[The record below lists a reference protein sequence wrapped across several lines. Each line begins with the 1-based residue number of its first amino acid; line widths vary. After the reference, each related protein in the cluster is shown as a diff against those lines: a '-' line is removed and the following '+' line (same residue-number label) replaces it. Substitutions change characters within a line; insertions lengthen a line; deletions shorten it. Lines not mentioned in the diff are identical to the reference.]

1 MAIHK
6 KSHLH
11 RLNGTRS
18 VPLRMAT
25 GTMLTT
31 LLVGGGLAVL
41 TKKDVTI
48 DANGQQIRLA
58 TMSMTVGDALKQA
71 GVNVDPTAVVVPS
84 LDSRIGDN
92 AAITVRNIR
101 PVAVTVDGQTQTI
114 DTTALTVD
122 ELLDQLGVGTSDND
136 VTSATGDTKIPD
148 AGFNLSVTTAK
159 DVTVTDQSGTREV
172 VAAADTVRDL
182 LTRSGYVTDDDDI
195 ITPDPNA
202 VPTSGMQITVVKVDN
217 ETVTTDETYN
227 VDPTYIDDPEMDRGT
242 QVTEVPATSG
252 TRAIT
257 SNVRYENG
265 VQVASTVI
273 NEAIVS
279 PATPATI
286 RRGTKVAPAAAVAS
300 VASGSVWDALA
311 QCEAGGNWSINTG
324 NGYYGGL
331 QFNPGT
337 WLAYGGGQYASTAN
351 QATREQQIA
360 IAEKVQAA
368 QGWGA
373 WPSCTSKLGLR

>member
-1 MAIHK
+1 MGTHK

-48 DANGQQIRLA
+48 DANGQQIHLA
-58 TMSMTVGDALKQA
+58 TMSMTVGDALNQA
-71 GVNVDPTAVVVPS
+71 GVTVDPSAVVVPS
-84 LDSRIGDN
+84 LDSHISN
-92 AAITVRNIR
+92 NTSITVRNVR
-101 PVAVTVDGQTQTI
+101 PVAVTVDGETKNI

-122 ELLDQLGVGTSDND
+122 ELLGQLGVGTNAND

-148 AGFNLSVTTAK
+148 AGFNLNVTTAK

-172 VAAADTVRDL
+172 TAAADTVRDL
-182 LTRSGYVTDDDDI
+182 LTRSGYVTDADDI
-195 ITPDPNA
+195 ITPDPDSA
-202 VPTSGMQITVVKVDN
+202 PTNGMQITVTKVDN
-217 ETVTTDETYN
+217 QTVTNDESYN
-227 VDPTYIDDPEMDRGT
+227 VDPTYIDDPDMDRGT
-242 QVTEVPATSG
+242 QVTEVPAVAG

-257 SNVRYENG
+257 HNLRYENG
-265 VQVASTVI
+265 VQVADTV
-273 NEAIVS
+273 VS
-279 PATPATI
+279 DTVVTPATPATI
-286 RRGTKVAPAAAVAS
+286 RRGTKTAPVAAVAS
-300 VASGSVWDALA
+300 VANGSVWDAIA
-311 QCEAGGNWSINTG
+311 QCEAGGNWAINTG

-331 QFNPGT
+331 QFNAGT

-351 QATREQQIA
+351 GATREQQIA

-373 WPSCTSKLGLR
+373 WPACTSKLGLR